1 MGRIDKNRQLRYQL
15 IEERDNLY
23 KAEFVRGEQF
33 EYNIKIVNDKLDDIS
48 SRLEELSKNLYWL
61 AKSNNLELDEI
72 NIFPEKVHK
81 YSEILD
87 EAMGNPMQELDKLFE
102 VKK

>member
-1 MGRIDKNRQLRYQL
+1 MGRVDKYRQLRYQL
-15 IEERDNLY
+15 IDERDNLY
-23 KAEFVRGEQF
+23 K
-33 EYNIKIVNDKLDDIS
+33 IKTVNDKLDDIS
-48 SRLEELSKNLYWL
+48 STLEELSKNLYLL

-87 EAMGNPMQELDKLFE
+87 EAMGNPMQELEKLFE
-102 VKK
+102 VKNYANKHK